1 MENEIN
7 ESDPKV
13 GSGKKPKGSD
23 RRLYTDENPA
33 DTVSVKFRTKQD
45 VIDTL
50 NKASFKSK
58 SHQRQSQIINLIHQ
72 RLRVAVERAKDPEV
86 KSRLKLAFEYAEIQ
100 KEKSKKKTIKM
111 NENNTTEKNWT
122 GNNIMSFSSFINES
136 VSIVHLKGMTDM
148 LAKADSDLGLIKD
161 DNAKKIKEVLNQMIG
176 DLAQMEVIGE
186 VPTKEFMQ
194 NLVLSLQGLKEQG
207 KAIPFSKYPDF
218 SQMGG
223 KFSAPLASL
232 QRAIDKAKYIIDFAG

>member
-1 MENEIN
+1 
-7 ESDPKV
+7 
-13 GSGKKPKGSD
+13 
-23 RRLYTDENPA
+23 
-33 DTVSVKFRTKQD
+33 
-45 VIDTL
+45 
-50 NKASFKSK
+50 
-58 SHQRQSQIINLIHQ
+58 
-72 RLRVAVERAKDPEV
+72 
-86 KSRLKLAFEYAEIQ
+86 
-100 KEKSKKKTIKM
+100 
-111 NENNTTEKNWT
+111 
-122 GNNIMSFSSFINES
+122 
-136 VSIVHLKGMTDM
+136 M

-161 DNAKKIKEVLNQMIG
+161 DNAKKIKEILNQMIG
-176 DLAQMEVIGE
+176 DLAQMEVTGE